1 MSGLI
6 LPFPRVRDRGFV
18 GRHALI
24 MACSSRH
31 AGERHLCTQLDVQ
44 RRTML
49 KRGIAPAVAEEH
61 IRALECAIRT
71 EFGRHVI
78 TRGGAA

>member
-1 MSGLI
+1 
-6 LPFPRVRDRGFV
+6 
-18 GRHALI
+18 

-49 KRGIAPAVAEEH
+49 RRGVDPAVVEEH
-61 IRALECAIRT
+61 IGALEYAIRA